1 MLRKI
6 RDQITSAVC
15 AWLAVHLLHTTT
27 PGDDGLPMASGDTRR
42 VPTTAMTVGMSS
54 DMLWYAM
61 THQMMNMSIK
71 TQHAT
76 CNRVFARWEGTIAD
90 ETCTTKYQF
99 LELWWEPYEATQC

>member
-15 AWLAVHLLHTTT
+15 AWLAVHPLHTTT

-54 DMLWYAM
+54 DMLRYAM
-61 THQMMNMSIK
+61 THQMMKSDEYVDKN
-71 TQHAT
+71 T
-76 CNRVFARWEGTIAD
+76 ARDLQSRFRTMGGD
-90 ETCTTKYQF
+90 HC
-99 LELWWEPYEATQC
+99 

>member
-15 AWLAVHLLHTTT
+15 ARLAVHPLHTTT

-54 DMLWYAM
+54 DMLRYAM